1 MSEKGART
9 FKDFREIL
17 AEMSEDCKPTLNAA
31 VRIESRRDPEPN
43 HRVCVFEF
51 SNRASL
57 ANQRERYAVDRR
69 TAACMIRATIVRRDL
84 DAAIGQR
91 RPNGTGSAR
100 PGHPDAA
107 IMEVHS

>member
-1 MSEKGART
+1 MRGEYRLGHDHSGDTRSQRLKACPFFLLIHDIIDR
-9 FKDFREIL
+9 L
-17 AEMSEDCKPTLNAA
+17 
-31 VRIESRRDPEPN
+31 
-43 HRVCVFEF
+43 
-51 SNRASL
+51 
-57 ANQRERYAVDRR
+57 RERA
-69 TAACMIRATIVRRDL
+69 MIRATIVRRDL